1 MELKI
6 THRERERRRRRRR
19 RNEENETVQII
30 QHDKVLPLVLE
41 NKLCALPSYKDIKLV
56 H

>member
-6 THRERERRRRRRR
+6 TQRERERRRRRR